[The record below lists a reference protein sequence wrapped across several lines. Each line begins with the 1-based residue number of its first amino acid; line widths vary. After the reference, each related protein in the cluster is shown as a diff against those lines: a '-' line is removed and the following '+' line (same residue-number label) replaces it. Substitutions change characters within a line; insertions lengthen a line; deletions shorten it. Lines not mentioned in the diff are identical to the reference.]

1 MQIITFQVHGKTHW
15 GALRDERAIDL
26 NAANDARG
34 VSMYQTSSVLDFLRQ
49 GQQAWE
55 VARETLDWL
64 GDHEIRE
71 GTFALADVKLL
82 APIPRPGK
90 IMAIGLNYR
99 DHARETGAAI
109 PTKPILFAKFSSAV
123 IGPYDTIHTHPDQT
137 QRVDFE
143 AELGV
148 VIGKPAYRVTRADAL
163 KHVFGYT
170 ILNDVSARD
179 IQKDAAYGK
188 QWVRGKS
195 LDTFCPMGPSV
206 TTSDAVDNPQAL
218 NVRSILNG
226 AIMQDGNTRE
236 MIFGVAELI
245 EYLSHNITLE
255 PGDVLATGTPPGV
268 GDARKPP
275 VYLKKGDLIEIEITG
290 LGRLKNSVED

>member
-1 MQIITFQVHGKTHW
+1 MHIITFQVHGRTHW
-15 GALRDERAIDL
+15 GALHNGRAVDL

-34 VSMYQTSSVLDFLRQ
+34 VSMYQAQSVLDFLRA
-49 GQQAWE
+49 GQPAWD
-55 VARETLDWL
+55 VAQETLAWL
-64 GDHEIRE
+64 GHRDIRE
-71 GTFALADVKLL
+71 GTFALDEVKLL

-109 PTKPILFAKFSSAV
+109 PTKPILFAKFPTSV
-123 IGPYDTIHTHPDQT
+123 IGPYDPIHVHPDQT
-137 QRVDFE
+137 QKVDYE

-148 VIGKPAYRVTRADAL
+148 VIGKPAYRVNREDTL
-163 KHVFGYT
+163 EHVFGYT
-170 ILNDVSARD
+170 VLNDVSARD
-179 IQKDAAYGK
+179 IQKGAEYGG

-195 LDTFCPMGPSV
+195 LDTFCPMGPGI
-206 TTSDAVDNPQAL
+206 TTRDEVPNPQDL
-218 NVRSILNG
+218 TVRAVLNG
-226 AIMQDGNTRE
+226 SVMQDGHTRE
-236 MIFGVAELI
+236 MIFDVAALI

-275 VYLKKGDLIEIEITG
+275 VYLHRGDVIEIEVG
-290 LGRLKNSVED
+290 NLGKLINPVED

>member
-1 MQIITFQVHGKTHW
+1 MKIITFQVHGRTHW
-15 GALRDERAIDL
+15 GAIQNGRAVDL

-34 VSMYQTSSVLDFLRQ
+34 VSMYQAQSVLDFLRH
-49 GQQAWE
+49 GQPGWD
-55 VARETLDWL
+55 VARETLAWL
-64 GDHEIRE
+64 GDREIPE
-71 GTFALADVKLL
+71 GTFALSAVQLL

-109 PTKPILFAKFSSAV
+109 PTKPILFTKFSTSV
-123 IGPYDTIHTHPDQT
+123 IGPYDTIHVHPDQT
-137 QRVDFE
+137 QRVDYE

-148 VIGKPAYRVTRADAL
+148 VIGKPAYRVNRADAP

-170 ILNDVSARD
+170 VINDVSARD
-179 IQKDAAYGK
+179 IQKGAEYGG

-195 LDTFCPMGPSV
+195 LDTFCPMGPAITTADEVGDPQNLSV
-206 TTSDAVDNPQAL
+206 RAV
-218 NVRSILNG
+218 LNG
-226 AIMQDGNTRE
+226 AVMQDGHTRE
-236 MIFGVAELI
+236 MIFDVAALI

-275 VYLKKGDLIEIEITG
+275 VYLKKGDVIEIEVG
-290 LGRLKNSVED
+290 NLGKLINPVED

>member
-1 MQIITFQVHGKTHW
+1 MQIITFQVHGRTHW
-15 GALRDERAIDL
+15 GAIHNGRAVDL

-34 VSMYQTSSVLDFLRQ
+34 VSMYQAQSVLDFLRA
-49 GQQAWE
+49 GQPAWDT
-55 VARETLDWL
+55 ARETLAWL
-64 GDHEIRE
+64 GDREIRE
-71 GTFALADVKLL
+71 VTFALDEIKLL

-109 PTKPILFAKFSSAV
+109 PTKPILFAKFSTAV
-123 IGPYDTIHTHPDQT
+123 IGPYDTIHVHPDQS
-137 QRVDFE
+137 QKVDYE

-148 VIGKPAYRVTRADAL
+148 VIGKPAYRVSRDKAL
-163 KHVFGYT
+163 QHVFGYT
-170 ILNDVSARD
+170 VINDVSARD
-179 IQKDAAYGK
+179 IQKGAEYGG

-195 LDTFCPMGPSV
+195 LDTFCPMGPSI
-206 TTSDAVDNPQAL
+206 TTADEVGDPQNLSVRAV
-218 NVRSILNG
+218 LNG
-226 AIMQDGNTRE
+226 NVMQDGHTRE
-236 MIFGVAELI
+236 MIFDVATLI

-275 VYLKKGDLIEIEITG
+275 VYLKRGDVIEIEVG
-290 LGRLKNSVED
+290 NLGKLINPVED